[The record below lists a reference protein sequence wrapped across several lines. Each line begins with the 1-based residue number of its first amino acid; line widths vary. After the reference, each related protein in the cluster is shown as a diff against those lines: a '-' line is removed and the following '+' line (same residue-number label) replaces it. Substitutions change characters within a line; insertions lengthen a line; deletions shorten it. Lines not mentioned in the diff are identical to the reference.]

1 LNYRII
7 LRKPDLAG
15 GKTMLIHLKK
25 NESQKGITGLE
36 TAIILI
42 AFVIVA
48 SVLSYVV
55 ISAGLFSSQ
64 KAKGAVNSGLEQS
77 GCTVELKGNVI
88 AKMEEGL
95 ATELYFTVG
104 LVPGGS
110 AVDLTDTT
118 EDKNKL
124 TISYSDTNQQVP
136 SLDWTMEMINADNGD
151 KILDPG
157 ELAQITVDLAPIT
170 NLGPYVSFS
179 LEVKPPDGSVLPI
192 ERTIPARVTDLV
204 NLR

>member
-1 LNYRII
+1 MLLHLN
-7 LRKPDLAG
+7 
-15 GKTMLIHLKK
+15 K
-25 NESQKGITGLE
+25 NEAQKGITGLE

-77 GCTVELKGNVI
+77 SCTVELKGNVI
-88 AKMEEGL
+88 VKMENGV

-110 AVDLTDTT
+110 SVDLTDTT
-118 EDKNKL
+118 DGKNKL
-124 TISYSDTNQQVP
+124 TISYSDMNQQIP
-136 SLDWTMEMINADNGD
+136 SLDWTMEIINADNGEAD
-151 KILDPG
+151 SILDPG
-157 ELAQITVDLAPIT
+157 ELSQITVDLTPVQ
-170 NLGPYVSFS
+170 NLGPYVTFS

-192 ERTIPARVTDLV
+192 ERTIPARVTDLI